1 MSLMFCVIV
10 GSLFVVRTNK
20 ILRILGYMSP
30 LNGRIV
36 LIAALA
42 VTILASWM
50 SRAPQ
55 FTLWMFALALFLS
68 PKIVLSVVQRRRRRQ
83 FHNETSRFYDRML
96 LGVRSGVAAREVLRR
111 ISQDSSFGF
120 HTRELADASLRD
132 DAALFETRDVDF
144 RQRAEDLRRILSAGQ
159 RSADRLTSLR
169 RNARMRERFQRKSRN
184 ATEPVRAQ
192 IGVVLS
198 LYIGLLAFQ
207 TSQDSSV
214 MTSAW
219 FFGSATL
226 MFLGLYLI
234 FRQQRSFKW
243 KI

>member
-1 MSLMFCVIV
+1 MSLMFCLLV

-30 LNGRIV
+30 MNGRIV
-36 LIAALA
+36 MIAALA

-55 FTLWMFALALFLS
+55 FVLWTFALALFLS

-111 ISQDSSFGF
+111 ISQDAGFGF
-120 HTRELADASLRD
+120 HTRDLADASLRE
-132 DAALFETRDVDF
+132 DAALFETRDAEF

-159 RSADRLTSLR
+159 RTADRLQSLR
-169 RNARMRERFQRKSRN
+169 RSARMRERFQRKSRN
-184 ATEPVRAQ
+184 ATQPVRAQ
-192 IGVVLS
+192 IGVILS
-198 LYIGLLAFQ
+198 LYIGLLAYQ
-207 TSQDSSV
+207 TSQDPEV

-219 FFGSATL
+219 LLGSATL
-226 MFLGLYLI
+226 VFFGLYVI

-243 KI
+243 SI